1 MCFVMFLECNFITP
15 PAIVQTDMLKCGA
28 VFGNKLPVPG
38 IVNCIEKKK
47 VGTKGGRSHKLAC

>member
-28 VFGNKLPVPG
+28 VFGNELPVPG
-38 IVNCIEKKK
+38 IVNLVRKKE
-47 VGTKGGRSHKLAC
+47 GGY